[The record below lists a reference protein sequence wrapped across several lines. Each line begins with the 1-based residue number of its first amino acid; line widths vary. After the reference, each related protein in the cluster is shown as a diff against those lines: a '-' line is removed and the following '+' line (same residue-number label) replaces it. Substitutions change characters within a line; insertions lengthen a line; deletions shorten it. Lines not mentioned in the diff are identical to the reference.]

1 MNDLEIVKTISA
13 YQKPILSLIDLEKI
27 LQTDQKSLRTKIMR
41 LVKRDVLQK
50 VGRGWYG
57 VFGKTVIP
65 EEVAAQL
72 YYPSYISLKTVLS
85 KAGVINQI
93 PTDIFLVTSN
103 KTYQTKLLESRLIFR
118 QIKKELFFGYFLDK
132 GVPIAY
138 PEKALLDLLY
148 FVSYGKDTVS
158 LDELDLKYLNKSR
171 WNKFKRL
178 YPKRVDKLIS
188 QVDNLL

>member
-27 LQTDQKSLRTKIMR
+27 LQVDKKSLRTKIMR
-41 LVKRDVLQK
+41 LVKRGVLQK
-50 VGRGWYG
+50 VSRGWYS

-65 EEVAAQL
+65 EEVAGQL

-93 PTDIFLVTSN
+93 PTDIFLVTPN
-103 KTYQTKLLESRLIFR
+103 KTYQIKLLGGRLIFR

-132 GVPIAY
+132 GVPMAY

-148 FVSYGKDTVS
+148 FVSYGKETVS
-158 LDELDLKYLNKSR
+158 LDELDLKYLNKNR
-171 WNKFKRL
+171 WNEFKKL
-178 YPKRVDKLIS
+178 YPKRVGKLIS
-188 QVDNLL
+188 QVDNLF